1 MTLYLDAVVSFVAT
15 SYGFAADDL
24 RSRKR
29 TARISRARQLAV
41 AALLDLDCTL
51 AEAGQI
57 LGNRDHTTVM
67 YLRDQAAQVI
77 ARDELAAQVVATAV
91 RRAREAIAAG
101 HAAAA
106 LHLASTERRP

>member
-1 MTLYLDAVVSFVAT
+1 MMLYLDAVVSYIAT
-15 SYGFAADDL
+15 SYGFSAAEL
-24 RSRKR
+24 RGRAR

-57 LGNRDHTTVM
+57 LGGRDHTTVM

-77 ARDELAAQVVATAV
+77 ARDELAEQVVSGAV

-106 LHLASTERRP
+106 IHLAKSEL